1 MGSRS
6 TMSSSLCRSR
16 YVSWYVDTAESQT
29 PGTADLTSTEDLC
42 YQKQQSAAVDSTP
55 LLLLS
60 PTETDR
66 GDVSAASSLQHKQS
80 KAKHRKAFKCSRH
93 SKSNRLSQSSEGVDD
108 DSDRGS
114 KRNLRTPESD
124 LPTKEELSFL
134 HPEDENFLLPRSSP
148 VISRRH
154 RPISWHGGINN
165 ASDPS
170 SDPPSPTSGSLSLG
184 RHECLKSTSEADL
197 KSKPSSCQASSPV
210 QEVKKQNC
218 TSMSSNLKHL
228 LIPGLHLPYS
238 GQQGVAEEHKRRSQS
253 TCATPHTAGGS
264 TSAQQSKKRSCSEI
278 PESSAEIFRTSC
290 ELEKENAHFIVVDM
304 VLEMLE
310 SAKWTLSLDQ
320 WLSTMDT
327 HHDTHCQMCRHTSS
341 AQDSSP
347 HKQTCTAQR
356 CAGDCSTDDPGQQ
369 SNKRRHPDED
379 VKTAHRDT
387 HSYVQD
393 QEEKARKDAAQH
405 QIKTLS
411 MLSTDSGFEDCG
423 ADHTFPQRETLRN
436 AEQLAQ
442 HLVLEFKRSWLP
454 SNELQR
460 GRQSLRSSLQELP
473 GTGEVAESSSSL
485 TEEIRQRTRMR
496 GSLNWAPPR
505 FQIIFTVQPTLRRRE
520 VVALQH
526 FLCAGC
532 GTEVEP
538 RYIKKLRY
546 CEYLGRYFCDCCHS
560 NSEAVIPGR
569 VLSCWDFG
577 RYPVSDFSKQLLDSV
592 WHQPLFDLTC
602 VGKTLYGKVK
612 ELDRFRELQ
621 DQLLGIKKLLTAC
634 RLSGSV
640 LTELEDFP
648 AHLREQPNLFSMD
661 DLQKLKKGQLAAQTK
676 AVLHSA
682 IAHVENCEL
691 CLARGFICEF
701 CREKDVVFPFQ
712 SDICKRCPVCKACF
726 HKKCFVE
733 KKCPKCTRI
742 QARKNHWD
750 GSMKSNT

>member
-1 MGSRS
+1 MHS
-6 TMSSSLCRSR
+6 
-16 YVSWYVDTAESQT
+16 VVE
-29 PGTADLTSTEDLC
+29 TEDTTKRKPNTVTQYNKTKCDVDVMDQMVREYSVGAGTRRWPVAVFYNMIDMAALNAHVL
-42 YQKQQSAAVDSTP
+42 YQACIGVQERRVDFLVELAKELGNSHVSEKKAHKEKLLRQQPSTP
-55 LLLLS
+55 S
-60 PTETDR
+60 PGKR
-66 GDVSAASSLQHKQS
+66 
-80 KAKHRKAFKCSRH
+80 AKCQVNHRCTNNCATVRCVDCYKYTCGKCTRDIPW
-93 SKSNRLSQSSEGVDD
+93 QCQV
-108 DSDRGS
+108 
-114 KRNLRTPESD
+114 
-124 LPTKEELSFL
+124 
-134 HPEDENFLLPRSSP
+134 
-148 VISRRH
+148 
-154 RPISWHGGINN
+154 
-165 ASDPS
+165 S

-184 RHECLKSTSEADL
+184 RHECLKFTSEADM
-197 KSKPSSCQASSPV
+197 KSKPISCQASSPV
-210 QEVKKQNC
+210 QEVKKQNG
-218 TSMSSNLKHL
+218 TSSSSNLKHL
-228 LIPGLHLPYS
+228 LTPGLHLPYS

-304 VLEMLE
+304 VLEKLE

-356 CAGDCSTDDPGQQ
+356 RAGDCSTEDPRQQ
-369 SNKRRHPDED
+369 SNKRRHPHED

-393 QEEKARKDAAQH
+393 QEEKARKDVAQH

-473 GTGEVAESSSSL
+473 GTGGVAVSSSSL

-634 RLSGSV
+634 RLSGSTV
-640 LTELEDFP
+640 AELEDFP